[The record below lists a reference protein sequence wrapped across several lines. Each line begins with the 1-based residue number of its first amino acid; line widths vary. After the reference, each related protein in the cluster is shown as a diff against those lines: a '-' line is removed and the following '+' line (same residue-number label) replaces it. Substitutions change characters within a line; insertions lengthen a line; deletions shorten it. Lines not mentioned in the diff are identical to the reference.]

1 MADRPKVSVL
11 IPTHQ
16 RRGALR
22 RALCSL
28 ASQTADADSYET
40 IVSIDASTDGTQE
53 MLEAFDAPYSLSW
66 VAAGKRGRAAACNA
80 ALAAAGGEV
89 VIVLDD
95 DMETVEGFVE
105 LHRRHHPAG
114 SRLCVLGAVPVELN
128 GASPRAARYVKE
140 KFDLHLARLED
151 PEHLDLPRS
160 FYTGNASLRAEVLRE
175 VGGFDESFA
184 AYGNE
189 DVELSLRLRAA
200 GVELRFD
207 PEALAHQEYGKD
219 LRGLLRDTFE
229 KGRTAVMLARRHP
242 ETFAKLRLAA
252 PRDSSRPWLTVRAAL
267 LGLTRRRA
275 STKAGFFEL
284 MAVLERLGLW
294 RQPRFYRA
302 ALDYAFW
309 AGADIELRN
318 ANDDGELARLATEL
332 RRGPVDLFLHG

>member
-1 MADRPKVSVL
+1 
-11 IPTHQ
+11 
-16 RRGALR
+16 
-22 RALCSL
+22 
-28 ASQTADADSYET
+28 
-40 IVSIDASTDGTQE
+40 
-53 MLEAFDAPYSLSW
+53 
-66 VAAGKRGRAAACNA
+66 
-80 ALAAAGGEV
+80 V

-114 SRLCVLGAVPVELN
+114 SRLCVLGAVPVRLN

-151 PEHLDLPRS
+151 REHLNLPRS

-219 LRGLLRDTFE
+219 LRGLLRDTYE

-242 ETFAKLRLAA
+242 ETFEKLRLAA
-252 PRDSSRPWLTVRAAL
+252 PRDSSRPWLAVRAAL

-275 STKAGFFEL
+275 STRAGFFKL
-284 MAVLERLGLW
+284 MAVLERIGLW

-309 AGADIELRN
+309 AGADAELRN

-332 RRGPVDLFLHG
+332 RRGPVDLLLHG